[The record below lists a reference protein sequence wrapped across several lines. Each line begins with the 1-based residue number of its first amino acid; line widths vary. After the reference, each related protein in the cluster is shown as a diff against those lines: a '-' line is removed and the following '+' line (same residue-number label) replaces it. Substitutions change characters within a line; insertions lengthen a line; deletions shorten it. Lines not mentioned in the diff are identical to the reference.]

1 MCLSRKDLMDLC
13 GHADGIRLYN
23 SIHSRVLRT
32 LYIRFMQE
40 DKGQL
45 TLWSYY
51 SICATLKVVTGG
63 GGKMDA
69 QGRTYQQYCTPV
81 NAHHGNIAQQSVR
94 VSL

>member
-45 TLWSYY
+45 TYGLMTV
-51 SICATLKVVTGG
+51 IQCATLKVVTWG

-81 NAHHGNIAQQSVR
+81 NAHHGNIAQQSV
-94 VSL
+94 